1 MYRLLG
7 NTVVRIWP
15 AILLSWIIALV
26 ALKLSAPDW
35 QDVIQQ
41 GEFAFLP
48 DDMPSLAGERQF
60 EEAWGEPFASNI
72 ALVVRRERTKLNEQD
87 RNFIV
92 EVLKPSLVSILER
105 IGLPKPTPQV
115 ATATAALTESG
126 ETPAIDESSSS
137 ENESLDQKIM
147 TFNTTGWQKILDS
160 SDGTATMVLINLETE
175 FFNAK
180 NISLIDAIADLIQ
193 RDGEL
198 YENTP
203 DGESLVPP
211 GLELA
216 LSGSATVG
224 RDMMRAAHESSR
236 ATEQWTVILVVSLL
250 LLIYRAPVLA
260 IIPLAT
266 VAVATEFSLALL
278 TVLADHGIVSLFNG
292 IEVYVKVL
300 CYGAGVDYCLF
311 LIARFKEEL
320 DDGVETAAAVS
331 GSIAKVGE
339 ALVASAGTVICG
351 IGMMIFADF
360 GKFRQA
366 GIAITIGL
374 TIVLIASLTFTPAL
388 LRLAGRWSFWPHV
401 ATSRVRSSGGWVSAT
416 GLMASLLRKNIFQA
430 IWQKTSEIILE
441 KPAFVLTLSVV
452 LMLPF
457 SVVAIVCF
465 DNLSYGLLT
474 ELPQDTTSVVGANA
488 IQKHYP
494 AGIAGPVTLLLHNSA
509 MNFEEDES
517 REFLTKLTDSLYER
531 RDELKLADIRSAVHP
546 LGIAVHRAAEE
557 NGEAEIPAGLSGLK
571 LI

>member
-216 LSGSATVG
+216 L
-224 RDMMRAAHESSR
+224 
-236 ATEQWTVILVVSLL
+236 
-250 LLIYRAPVLA
+250 
-260 IIPLAT
+260 
-266 VAVATEFSLALL
+266 
-278 TVLADHGIVSLFNG
+278 
-292 IEVYVKVL
+292 
-300 CYGAGVDYCLF
+300 
-311 LIARFKEEL
+311 
-320 DDGVETAAAVS
+320 
-331 GSIAKVGE
+331 
-339 ALVASAGTVICG
+339 
-351 IGMMIFADF
+351 
-360 GKFRQA
+360 
-366 GIAITIGL
+366 
-374 TIVLIASLTFTPAL
+374 
-388 LRLAGRWSFWPHV
+388 
-401 ATSRVRSSGGWVSAT
+401 
-416 GLMASLLRKNIFQA
+416 
-430 IWQKTSEIILE
+430 
-441 KPAFVLTLSVV
+441 
-452 LMLPF
+452 
-457 SVVAIVCF
+457 
-465 DNLSYGLLT
+465 
-474 ELPQDTTSVVGANA
+474 
-488 IQKHYP
+488 
-494 AGIAGPVTLLLHNSA
+494 
-509 MNFEEDES
+509 
-517 REFLTKLTDSLYER
+517 
-531 RDELKLADIRSAVHP
+531 
-546 LGIAVHRAAEE
+546 
-557 NGEAEIPAGLSGLK
+557 
-571 LI
+571 